1 MKPFVL
7 ALLALSLSGC
17 WGGFNGDFTA
27 AECAAFSAQYQTIGG
42 ISDTVGEDG
51 KAEIRARAERDC
63 KDGTLGLS
71 REEYACA
78 MKAGSREEW
87 RACGIVLKG

>member
-1 MKPFVL
+1 MKPLAL

-17 WGGFNGDFTA
+17 WAGFNGDFTA
-27 AECAAFSAQYQTIGG
+27 AECAGFSAQYQTLGS
-42 ISDTVGEDG
+42 ISGAIDEEG
-51 KAEIRARAERDC
+51 KAEIRTRTLRDC
-63 KDGTLGLS
+63 KGGTLGLS